1 MLNHSGSINGIR
13 RFPNIISAKLAGFT
27 RIISG
32 EATGVDIGFFDN
44 IIIRDYLV
52 TEIND
57 GVSMSL
63 AVDQSDC

>member
-1 MLNHSGSINGIR
+1 MHHIR
-13 RFPNIISAKLAGFT
+13 RSDPSLY
-27 RIISG
+27 
-32 EATGVDIGFFDN
+32 GVDIGFFDN